1 MTRIGRPPLGLSVM
15 GCLLMTSPALA
26 QQDAVQEFN
35 TRSGKLQ
42 GEVLASLQH
51 PWKIAV
57 LPGDRLLITEKPG
70 RLRLFEN
77 GKLSEPI
84 AGVPKVHFAGQ
95 GGLLAVVAHPGFAT
109 NNTIYLSYSEPAEE
123 QPAGAKDPGDPRIGS
138 DGPNSDVTLKGL
150 AVARAVLD
158 GNTLKEVDVVWRQEP
173 KQIGRGHF
181 GGQMAFS
188 GDEKLFITS
197 GERQRFLSQDPATNA
212 GKIVRINPDG
222 SLPADNMEQGPQNA
236 RKDVWT
242 TGHRN
247 PLGIAFDPASR
258 NLWIHEMGPL
268 GGDEFNL
275 IERGANYGWPIVSNG
290 DHYDEQEIPPH
301 ATRPEFKPPVISWTP
316 VISPAGLIFYR
327 GTRFPDWT
335 GKALIGGLTSEGIV
349 VVEVKGEDAREF
361 ERVPMGMRVRDV
373 MEAADGSLYVLK
385 DGKDG
390 ALIRLTPRENA
401 ARR

>member
-1 MTRIGRPPLGLSVM
+1 
-15 GCLLMTSPALA
+15 
-26 QQDAVQEFN
+26 
-35 TRSGKLQ
+35 
-42 GEVLASLQH
+42 
-51 PWKIAV
+51 
-57 LPGDRLLITEKPG
+57 
-70 RLRLFEN
+70 
-77 GKLSEPI
+77 
-84 AGVPKVHFAGQ
+84 
-95 GGLLAVVAHPGFAT
+95 
-109 NNTIYLSYSEPAEE
+109 
-123 QPAGAKDPGDPRIGS
+123 
-138 DGPNSDVTLKGL
+138 
-150 AVARAVLD
+150 
-158 GNTLKEVDVVWRQEP
+158 
-173 KQIGRGHF
+173 
-181 GGQMAFS
+181 
-188 GDEKLFITS
+188 
-197 GERQRFLSQDPATNA
+197 
-212 GKIVRINPDG
+212 VRINPGG

-290 DHYDEQEIPPH
+290 DHYDKQEIPRH

-385 DGKDG
+385 DGEDG
-390 ALIRLTPRENA
+390 ALIRLTPRKNA
-401 ARR
+401 AQR

>member
-1 MTRIGRPPLGLSVM
+1 MM

-77 GKLSEPI
+77 GKLSEPV

-95 GGLLAVVAHPGFAT
+95 GGLLAVVAHLGFAT

-138 DGPNSDVTLKGL
+138 DGPNADVTLKGL

-173 KQIGRGHF
+173 KHIGRGHF

-222 SLPADNMEQGPQNA
+222 SLPADNMEQGPQNT
-236 RKDVWT
+236 RKDVWS

-247 PLGIAFDPASR
+247 PLGLAFDPASR

-290 DHYDEQEIPPH
+290 DHYDEQQIPRH

-327 GTRFPDWT
+327 GSRFPDWT

-373 MEAADGSLYVLK
+373 MEGADGSLYVLK
-385 DGKDG
+385 DGEDG
-390 ALIRLTPRENA
+390 ALIRLTPRKNA
-401 ARR
+401 AQR